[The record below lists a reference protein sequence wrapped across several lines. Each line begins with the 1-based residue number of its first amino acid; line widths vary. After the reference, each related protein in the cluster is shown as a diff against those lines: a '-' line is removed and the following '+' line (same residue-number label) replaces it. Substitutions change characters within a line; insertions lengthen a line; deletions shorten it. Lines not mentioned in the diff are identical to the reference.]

1 MSGYWVAHRP
11 GWGRIFD
18 AVDFCMHVGRICPEK
33 RLAPAVTLDK
43 GTKLIYVLRHL
54 TYTDQNFYHFDN
66 AILNIEI
73 FLHSQ
78 YSVLVEM
85 WK

>member
-43 GTKLIYVLRHL
+43 GSKLIYVLRH
-54 TYTDQNFYHFDN
+54 
-66 AILNIEI
+66 
-73 FLHSQ
+73 
-78 YSVLVEM
+78 
-85 WK
+85 